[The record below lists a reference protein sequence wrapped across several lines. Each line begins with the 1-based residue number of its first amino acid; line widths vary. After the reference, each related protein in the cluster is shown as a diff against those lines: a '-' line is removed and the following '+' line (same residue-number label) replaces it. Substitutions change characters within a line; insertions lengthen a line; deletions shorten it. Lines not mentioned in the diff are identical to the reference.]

1 MTAVASAVTK
11 HSGMTKLH
19 STVLDT
25 DRRGPW
31 LPGHCVLLAVF
42 SKSPLLAFFSPWHL
56 NVGRL
61 FLWPILLFL
70 FTLCGHLNQSHDFKY
85 LLHVGN
91 SNCILRAKSFPSETS
106 PHREIPLWYLENISS
121 HPKPVQF
128 IPLLQAGIDPSGK
141 PMPWTWTMG
150 WAGGAL
156 KLWMYPTCPRC
167 LWRMES
173 RKTQA
178 LHTGD
183 CPVVCVPGIYLSEPS
198 WNTFPW
204 FMRKVQEETT

>member
-19 STVLDT
+19 STELDT

-128 IPLLQAGIDPSGK
+128 IPLLQAGITRTSTVLTSNTVVSASAFLLLTPYLGSTNK
-141 PMPWTWTMG
+141 S
-150 WAGGAL
+150 L
-156 KLWMYPTCPRC
+156 LLFLW
-167 LWRMES
+167 
-173 RKTQA
+173 
-178 LHTGD
+178 
-183 CPVVCVPGIYLSEPS
+183 
-198 WNTFPW
+198 
-204 FMRKVQEETT
+204 